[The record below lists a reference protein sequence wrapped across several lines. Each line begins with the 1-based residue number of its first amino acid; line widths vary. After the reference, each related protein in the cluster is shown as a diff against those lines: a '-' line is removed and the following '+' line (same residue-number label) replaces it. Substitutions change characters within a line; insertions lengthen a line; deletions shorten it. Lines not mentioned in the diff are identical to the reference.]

1 MHDSDSLKDYPQVR
15 QLAIRSLFEII
26 EQSSEGTVIVDRQA
40 RIVWMNERYARRFGL
55 ADAASAIGQPCE
67 AVIPG
72 SLMREVVNNG
82 RPILLDMLDTPN
94 EPLVVM
100 RLPIHDDQ
108 GALIGAIGFAL
119 FDELRSLSPLLK
131 RYSSMQQELAST
143 RSQLR
148 ARQAKYSFAQ
158 FVGSSA
164 ASLEAKRRAR
174 RGASSDSPVL
184 LLGET
189 GTGKELLA
197 RQIHRASDRSGLFV
211 SVNCA
216 AISPTYADAE
226 LFGYSAGSQGG
237 TASSRAGWFG
247 SANGGTLYLD
257 EIADLPLAI
266 QGKLL
271 AALENREVTRVGA
284 QQPQPVDVR
293 LVAATSIDLARVVRA
308 GRFNE
313 RLYQYL
319 REGALELPPLRERP
333 GDILPLAE
341 YFVGI
346 YSVRLQRPVPLVSE
360 AAQQA
365 LEAHPWPG
373 NTRELE
379 NVIHFALLLN
389 DGEEILAEDLDLP
402 DPAR

>member
-1 MHDSDSLKDYPQVR
+1 MTLNTP
-15 QLAIRSLFEII
+15 F
-26 EQSSEGTVIVDRQA
+26 
-40 RIVWMNERYARRFGL
+40 
-55 ADAASAIGQPCE
+55 GQP
-67 AVIPG
+67 
-72 SLMREVVNNG
+72 
-82 RPILLDMLDTPN
+82 LLTFPEQDK
-94 EPLVVM
+94 
-100 RLPIHDDQ
+100 
-108 GALIGAIGFAL
+108 
-119 FDELRSLSPLLK
+119 SPLSIRAKALVFVDP
-131 RYSSMQQELAST
+131 
-143 RSQLR
+143 RSQALR
-148 ARQAKYSFAQ
+148 QN
-158 FVGSSA
+158 
-164 ASLEAKRRAR
+164 LERLAPQPL
-174 RGASSDSPVL
+174 PVL
-184 LLGET
+184 IRGET

-197 RQIHRASDRSGLFV
+197 RQIHRASDRGGLFV

-226 LFGYSAGSQGG
+226 LFGYSAGSHGG

-284 QQPQPVDVR
+284 QQPQVVDVR
-293 LVAATSIDLARVVRA
+293 LVAASSIDLAKAVQA

-313 RLYQYL
+313 RLYHYL
-319 REGALELPPLRERP
+319 QEGELALPALRERV

-346 YSVRLQRPVPLVSE
+346 YSARLGRPVSLISE

-365 LEAHPWPG
+365 LEAHAWPG

-379 NVIHFALLLN
+379 NVIHFALLVG
-389 DGEEILAEDLDLP
+389 DDEEILPRHLDLP
-402 DPAR
+402 DAEPLANLAAQLERLAHGREASSQIALRQILHAALARLDQDGAVEGS

>member
-1 MHDSDSLKDYPQVR
+1 MTLQNPFGQPLLTFPELDKSPLSIRAKALVFIDPRSQQLRQALE
-15 QLAIRSLFEII
+15 QLAP
-26 EQSSEGTVIVDRQA
+26 
-40 RIVWMNERYARRFGL
+40 
-55 ADAASAIGQPCE
+55 QP
-67 AVIPG
+67 V
-72 SLMREVVNNG
+72 
-82 RPILLDMLDTPN
+82 
-94 EPLVVM
+94 
-100 RLPIHDDQ
+100 
-108 GALIGAIGFAL
+108 
-119 FDELRSLSPLLK
+119 
-131 RYSSMQQELAST
+131 
-143 RSQLR
+143 
-148 ARQAKYSFAQ
+148 
-158 FVGSSA
+158 
-164 ASLEAKRRAR
+164 
-174 RGASSDSPVL
+174 PVL
-184 LLGET
+184 IRGET

-197 RQIHRASDRSGLFV
+197 RQIHRASDRPGLFV

-293 LVAATSIDLARVVRA
+293 LVAATSIDLARVVKA

-319 REGALELPPLRERP
+319 REGALELPPLRERR

-346 YSVRLQRPVPLVSE
+346 YSVRLQRPLALISE
-360 AAQQA
+360 AAQQV
-365 LEAHPWPG
+365 LEAHAWPG

-379 NVIHFALLLN
+379 NVIHFALLVN
-389 DGEEILAEDLDLP
+389 DGDELLPEDLDLP
-402 DPAR
+402 NPVR